1 MQKMSFTVSD
11 FHDLVEILHAQ
22 PAWREELR
30 SLVLTEDILGLPQAV
45 RELVEI
51 TKQNQ
56 PRFLRYDSDI
66 AELKSDVKVLKEDVA
81 VLKTDVG
88 RLKGSDVERK
98 FRERPFV
105 YFSKLARR
113 IRVVSD
119 AELAVLLESAE
130 EEGRINE
137 DELDEIKLLDAV
149 SRGRSREGGADVYLA
164 VEASSVVDPYDVAR
178 VAKRA
183 ALLAKATQLVVIP
196 VVAGES
202 ILESACEVAVRLGVE
217 THIRP

>member
-51 TKQNQ
+51 SKQNQ
-56 PRFLRYDSDI
+56 P
-66 AELKSDVKVLKEDVA
+66 
-81 VLKTDVG
+81 
-88 RLKGSDVERK
+88 
-98 FRERPFV
+98 
-105 YFSKLARR
+105 
-113 IRVVSD
+113 
-119 AELAVLLESAE
+119 
-130 EEGRINE
+130 
-137 DELDEIKLLDAV
+137 
-149 SRGRSREGGADVYLA
+149 
-164 VEASSVVDPYDVAR
+164 
-178 VAKRA
+178 RA

-202 ILESACEVAVRLGVE
+202 ILESACEEAVRLGVE